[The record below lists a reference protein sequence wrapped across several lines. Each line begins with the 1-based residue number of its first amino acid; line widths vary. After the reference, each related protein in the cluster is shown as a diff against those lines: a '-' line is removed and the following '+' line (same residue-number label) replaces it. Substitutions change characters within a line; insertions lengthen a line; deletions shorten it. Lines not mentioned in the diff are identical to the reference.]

1 MSIKRET
8 IADTFAL
15 ITFGL
20 VIGMAVEIFVAGL
33 SIDQSLQSRMLSIP
47 TNLLIARPY
56 GLFRDWVLRFGDG
69 GQVRNAALDII
80 AFLGFQMP
88 VYALLVASTGASVDQ
103 IITACVGQIGAL
115 IIMGRPYGIYMQM
128 CRNWFVHGALRTA

>member
-1 MSIKRET
+1 MR
-8 IADTFAL
+8 D
-15 ITFGL
+15 
-20 VIGMAVEIFVAGL
+20 AV
-33 SIDQSLQSRMLSIP
+33 
-47 TNLLIARPY
+47 
-56 GLFRDWVLRFGDG
+56 
-69 GQVRNAALDII
+69 LDII

-128 CRNWFVHGALRTA
+128 LP